1 MKSIGFASVRGLML
15 AGLTALCACSNGTP
29 AGTTSGS
36 TGTSTSSVST
46 TTSGGA
52 SSSSGTS
59 TGGTTSSSSTGTS
72 TGTTGDGVYHVY
84 SPDGIDGDSCGSI
97 DNPCLTVTQ
106 AMANV
111 ASDGTLGAT
120 IHVAMADAGTQ
131 PVQWPAPEVWPLRL
145 GYGVTLLASDQIVFF
160 NPGPIFHI
168 TPYGVGTADALTVTI
183 DSLQLGGVGSTVGVD
198 IQDMS
203 VQLSDV
209 QIGNVQLGVHL
220 RGASN
225 LIFGPNPVL
234 IGSNTST
241 ATGVL
246 IESGTVTDVCDG
258 GIVLTV
264 YGAQN
269 DMIVSGGSTVLSC
282 PVVIGA
288 SLNDAG
294 QCPANPNLT
303 GLTVGQTAT
312 GKPTVALL
320 GGATIRCHALDGLA
334 LVGSGTLL
342 LGNDGG
348 TVTGAISTVEL
359 SGCAGADVIGGTL
372 LASNTS
378 FIVNHYGVIQRAM
391 GVAGI
396 GSGALNPDGTSC
408 AVCTGNTV
416 ACNSNAV
423 MGNCTSGNGRDLW
436 ANSANTLHAEGVA
449 LGTNGPASYV
459 CTTDP
464 PQDQSPTGC
473 ACDGGG
479 CHPLTSTGNPPDKA
493 QTLSSPS
500 SVDLVALGSATMTFV
515 CP

>member
-1 MKSIGFASVRGLML
+1 ML
-15 AGLTALCACSNGTP
+15 VGLTAFCACSTGTML
-29 AGTTSGS
+29 GTTSGS
-36 TGTSTSSVST
+36 TGTSSSSVSS
-46 TTSGGA
+46 TTSGGG

-59 TGGTTSSSSTGTS
+59 TGGVTSSSSTG
-72 TGTTGDGVYHVY
+72 TGTTGDGVYYVY
-84 SPDGIDGDSCGSI
+84 SPDGIDGSSCGTS

-111 ASDGTLGAT
+111 AADGTLGAT
-120 IHVAMADAGTQ
+120 IHVAMADAGAE
-131 PVQWPAPEVWPLRL
+131 PAQWPAPEVWPVQL
-145 GYGVTLLASDQIVFF
+145 GYGVRLLASQQIVFF

-168 TPYGVGTADALTVTI
+168 SPSGVGTADQRTVTL
-183 DSLQLGGVGSTVGVD
+183 DSVQLGGVGATVGVD

-209 QIGNVQLGVHL
+209 QVGNAQLGVHV
-220 RGASN
+220 RGVSH
-225 LIFGPNPVL
+225 LTFGPEPVL
-234 IGSNTST
+234 ISSDTNTV
-241 ATGVL
+241 TGLL

-258 GIVLTV
+258 GTVLTV

-269 DMIVSGGSTVLSC
+269 EMIVSGGSTVLSC
-282 PVVIGA
+282 PVVIGS
-288 SLNDAG
+288 SLDDAG

-303 GLTVGQTAT
+303 GLTVGQAAT
-312 GKPTVALL
+312 ETPAVMLL
-320 GGATIRCHALDGLA
+320 GGATIRCHAQDGLVI
-334 LVGSGTLL
+334 VGPGTLF

-348 TVTGAISTVEL
+348 TVTGASSTIEL
-359 SGCAGADVIGGTL
+359 SGCAGTDVNSGTL

-378 FIVNHYGVIQRAM
+378 VLLNHYGVIQRGT

-396 GSGALNPDGTSC
+396 GTGALNPDGTSC

-423 MGNCTSGNGRDLW
+423 EGNCASGNGRDLW

-459 CTTDP
+459 CTTGP
-464 PQDQSPTGC
+464 SQDQSPTGC
-473 ACDGGG
+473 TCDGGG
-479 CHPLTSTGNPPDKA
+479 CHPLTTTGNPPDKVQA
-493 QTLSSPS
+493 LSSPS
-500 SVDLVALGSATMTFV
+500 SVDLVSLGSATMNIV